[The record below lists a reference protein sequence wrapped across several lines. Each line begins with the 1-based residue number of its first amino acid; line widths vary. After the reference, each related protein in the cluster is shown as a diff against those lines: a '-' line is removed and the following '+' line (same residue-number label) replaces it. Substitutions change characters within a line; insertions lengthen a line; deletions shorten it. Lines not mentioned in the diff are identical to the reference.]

1 MKYDIFLKGK
11 IVDLICIDNNV
22 VNNTSWYKW
31 FNDKNLTKFTK
42 QGYFPNTLSNQ
53 KKYFKENILS
63 KKRVQLGVIN
73 KKKILIGMLA
83 LYEINNFDRTCSIA
97 SIFSKN
103 YKQMNSLLFFKEAQS
118 LMIDHAFNKMNL
130 RRIEAAANDERLL
143 EINKRL
149 FGFKLEG
156 VQREKDY
163 IEGNYID
170 RFILGLLRKDWNSLK
185 NEKK

>member
-42 QGYFPNTLSNQ
+42 QGYFPNTLLNQ

-143 EINKRL
+143 EINKDYL
-149 FGFKLEG
+149 DLNSKEFK
-156 VQREKDY
+156 
-163 IEGNYID
+163 
-170 RFILGLLRKDWNSLK
+170 
-185 NEKK
+185 KKKIT